1 MVAEHTVRSQL
12 GRRSTAVTK
21 AAQKK
26 TQRQNKTSSTTSST
40 GGPATKV
47 GKVLRVPSEHAL
59 NIGKYA
65 AEDRAKGRDA
75 TIRSGFVRS
84 DRADRRPPLARMLVG
99 GRGGEVR
106 LKLYLSMLFIA
117 IAPPYSTPF
126 PTRAWAEMFD
136 LPEPATDGARR
147 IRDALRWLE
156 TNQFVHVKR
165 RPGREAEVFLL
176 SDEGTGKNY
185 VRVSKEAKDRWEKLP
200 DMMWSKGWM
209 AALSGRALATLLM
222 LLDYSSMVNRRGK
235 SVWIPPSRAKELYSL
250 SPETWT
256 RGSREL
262 EEYGVLTAEMKYFKE
277 SPLAS
282 LHRRKEYS
290 LNLSRLSTPPSP
302 TPAV

>member
-1 MVAEHTVRSQL
+1 MAVKGSVRGPA
-12 GRRSTAVTK
+12 GRPSTTVTK
-21 AAQKK
+21 AVHEE
-26 TQRQNKTSSTTSST
+26 TQRQDKTTSTTSST
-40 GGPATKV
+40 GGSATKA
-47 GKVLRVPSEHAL
+47 GKILRVPSERAL
-59 NIGKYA
+59 NVGKYA

-75 TIRSGFVRS
+75 TVRRGFIRS
-84 DRADRRPPLARMLVG
+84 DRADRRPPLACMLVG
-99 GRGGEVR
+99 GQGGEVR

-117 IAPPYSTPF
+117 IAAPYSTPF

-147 IRDALRWLE
+147 VRDALRWLE
-156 TNQFVHVKR
+156 LNHFVRVER
-165 RPGREAEVFLL
+165 RPGKEAEVFLL
-176 SDEGTGKNY
+176 SDEGTGKGY
-185 VRVSKEAKDRWEKLP
+185 IRVSKEAKDLWEKLP
-200 DMMWSKGWM
+200 ALMWSKGWM

-222 LLDYSSMVNRRGK
+222 LLDYSSKVNQRGK
-235 SVWIPPSRAKELYSL
+235 SVWIPPSRARELYSL

-290 LNLSRLSTPPSP
+290 LNLSRFSTPPSAA
-302 TPAV
+302 PAV